1 MYVPFLPQVTALHL
15 AAKFSCGAVVRA
27 LIQAGADVGAQDD
40 PDQKSPL
47 HYAAS
52 DNQAVVPVLLREGA
66 EVNLLDK
73 EERSALYNAAFTSHR
88 EAVIAL
94 CAGGADPHLGKS
106 PLTDSLVTE
115 EMKTLIS
122 QQLSLF

>member
-1 MYVPFLPQVTALHL
+1 M
-15 AAKFSCGAVVRA
+15 
-27 LIQAGADVGAQDD
+27 
-40 PDQKSPL
+40 
-47 HYAAS
+47 
-52 DNQAVVPVLLREGA
+52 PVLLREGA

-94 CAGGADPHLGKS
+94 CAGGADPYLGKS

-115 EMKTLIS
+115 EMKTLIRE
-122 QQLSLF
+122 QLSL